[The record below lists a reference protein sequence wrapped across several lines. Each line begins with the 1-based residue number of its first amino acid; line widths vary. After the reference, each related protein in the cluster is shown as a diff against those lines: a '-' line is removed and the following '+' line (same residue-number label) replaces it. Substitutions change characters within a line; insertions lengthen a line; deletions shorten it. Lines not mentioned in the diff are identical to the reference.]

1 MSNLGLEQAL
11 TELGLGFY
19 RAKVGD
25 RYVAELLDEK
35 KLVLGGEQSGH
46 IVNRNFSDTGDGII
60 SALQVLSVMHSTGDS
75 LHSLVSGMQK
85 YPQILLNME
94 LHKSVRLL
102 DYPEID
108 KIVREVEMQLGKQ
121 GRVLLRLSGT
131 EPLLRIMA
139 EGSDAGKVRLLA
151 HKLVEDI
158 NNIICE

>member
-1 MSNLGLEQAL
+1 
-11 TELGLGFY
+11 
-19 RAKVGD
+19 
-25 RYVAELLDEK
+25 
-35 KLVLGGEQSGH
+35 
-46 IVNRNFSDTGDGII
+46 
-60 SALQVLSVMHSTGDS
+60 
-75 LHSLVSGMQK
+75 MQK
-85 YPQILLNME
+85 YPQILLNIE
-94 LHKSVRLL
+94 LHKPVRLL

-108 KIVREVEMQLGKQ
+108 KIVGEVEMQLGKQ